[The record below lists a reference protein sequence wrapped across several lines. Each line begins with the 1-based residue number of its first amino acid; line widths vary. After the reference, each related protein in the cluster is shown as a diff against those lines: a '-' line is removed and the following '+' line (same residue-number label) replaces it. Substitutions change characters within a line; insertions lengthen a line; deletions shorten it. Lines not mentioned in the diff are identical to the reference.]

1 MSNLHPWRRV
11 AMSNLHPWRLVA
23 MSNLHPWRLVAGLVV
38 SLVLSLGCHQL
49 DFSPRVAEGEIDIYD
64 DLFSV
69 SVVDENHAVAVGY
82 HGAAFWTDDGGDT
95 WNKGSTPTN
104 LLLYSVSMGD
114 TKSGWAVGQL
124 GLILRT
130 QDGGRTWHEQPNLKR
145 DEGFHLFGVQAIDA
159 NTAWAVGVWGSRI
172 LTEDGGAT
180 WVDHSLHVTLD
191 HPMFVWLTPKDQDRV
206 RAGEKVY
213 EDVGLNDVFCL
224 DPPSQ
229 RCWLIGEFGYIF
241 YSNDRGVSWSRGE
254 ILGDV
259 RMDAIQ
265 LGYNAIEVPL
275 PDQEHLVEFAKQIE
289 YEAHLNVL
297 IDPFV
302 SEKELRDFGDPEDPY
317 ALFDIISARIDETK
331 AVLEEAGILSD
342 RMRMPNKPPWDY
354 EDFIADDPTFLDRYF
369 EGRVSDEPKIRVSVI
384 QNPYLFTIRFK
395 NDEEGFISGLGGV
408 ILSSGDGGQTWTYV
422 TIDRKQALFS
432 VAAVEDR
439 AITVGEKGLVRVS
452 TDGATWASPQ
462 ATNFPTIFTFMRDVA
477 FEQKQRVGMI
487 VGQQGMVLRSADG
500 GKSWSQVL
508 PSGDLGLG
516 RLL

>member
-1 MSNLHPWRRV
+1 MPHSSPSRPLT
-11 AMSNLHPWRLVA
+11 AQ
-23 MSNLHPWRLVAGLVV
+23 LVV
-38 SLVLSLGCHQL
+38 LAVSVAALLGCHQL

-64 DLFSV
+64 DLFAV
-69 SVVDENHAVAVGY
+69 SVVDENHAVSVGY
-82 HGAAFWTDDGGDT
+82 HGAAYWTDDGGET
-95 WNKGSTPTN
+95 WRKGETPTN
-104 LLLYSVSMGD
+104 FLLYSVSMAD

-124 GLILRT
+124 GTILRT

-145 DEGFHLFGVQAIDA
+145 DEGSHLFGVQAIDA

-180 WVDHSLHVTLD
+180 WVDHSLNVTLD
-191 HPMFVWLTPKDQDRV
+191 HPMFVWLGPKDQDRV

-224 DPPSQ
+224 DPPS
-229 RCWLIGEFGYIF
+229 RKCWLIGEFGYIF
-241 YSNDRGVSWSRGE
+241 YSDDRGETWTRGE
-254 ILGDV
+254 IQGDV
-259 RMDAIQ
+259 RMDDIV
-265 LGYNAIEVPL
+265 LGFNEIEVPL
-275 PDQEHLVEFAKQIE
+275 SDQQRLVEFAKQIE
-289 YEAHLNVL
+289 YESHLNVL
-297 IDPFV
+297 IDPYV
-302 SEKELRDFGDPEDPY
+302 SERELRDFGDPEDPF

-369 EGRVSDEPKIRVSVI
+369 EGRQSEEPKIRVSVI

-395 NDEEGFISGLGGV
+395 DEQHGHISGLGGV
-408 ILSSGDGGQTWTYV
+408 ILSSKDGGQTWTYV

-439 AITVGEKGLVRVS
+439 AIAVGEKGLVRIS
-452 TDGATWASPQ
+452 NGGSKWSPPSPED
-462 ATNFPTIFTFMRDVA
+462 FPTVFTFMRDVA
-477 FEQKQRVGMI
+477 FESNERVGLI
-487 VGQQGMVLRSADG
+487 VGQQGMVLRTADG
-500 GKSWSQVL
+500 GRSWKQVL